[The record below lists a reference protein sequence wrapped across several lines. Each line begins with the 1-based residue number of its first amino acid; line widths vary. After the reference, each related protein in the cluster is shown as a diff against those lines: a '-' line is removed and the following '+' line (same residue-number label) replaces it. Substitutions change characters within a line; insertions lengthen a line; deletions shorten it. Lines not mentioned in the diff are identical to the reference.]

1 MGRLGPSDYFG
12 EILVTNIATTDLWF
26 TIIIYKILLM
36 FNQYQHCI
44 KGRKKV
50 HSLSVSSAG
59 EIALL
64 LNRPRA
70 ATVVARGPLK
80 CVKLDRP
87 RFERV
92 LGPCSEILKRNIQR
106 YNSFI
111 SLTV

>member
-1 MGRLGPSDYFG
+1 MKMEKKIVVQGEPGDDFFIITEGTASVLQRRSDNEEYVEVGRLGPSDYF
-12 EILVTNIATTDLWF
+12 
-26 TIIIYKILLM
+26 
-36 FNQYQHCI
+36 
-44 KGRKKV
+44 
-50 HSLSVSSAG
+50 G

>member
-1 MGRLGPSDYFG
+1 MPQCPVEYAYMGARAGTGVLQGQPSQAALGAWC
-12 EILVTNIATTDLWF
+12 LTT
-26 TIIIYKILLM
+26 
-36 FNQYQHCI
+36 C
-44 KGRKKV
+44 
-50 HSLSVSSAG
+50 SSTG